1 MSSNTNKRL
10 AKNTLFLYFRM
21 LVTMAVTFF
30 TTRVVLEKLGVDDYG
45 IYNTIGGVAV
55 LFVYINNVM
64 ITSTQ
69 RFLNYY
75 MGKGE
80 IDNVKLFF
88 SLSLLLHFIIGI
100 LAIIVTE
107 GIGIWFLYYKMVLPP
122 DRFNAAFWVLHITTL
137 ITFSRIMRT
146 PYNACIIAYEKM
158 DFYAYISIANVVAK
172 LLVVYLLSIVDVD
185 KLILFACLNMVVSY
199 SVTLAFKYYCNRK
212 FPTSIFK
219 LQWKKDSFNELLSF
233 SSYSLLG
240 NMANL
245 ASQAW
250 VNLAMN
256 TFYGVAVNAAVGISN
271 QLSKGVYGFIVNF
284 QIAFNPIIIKTY
296 AKNEFNQLKQLIFNV
311 SKLSYYLMF
320 CLSLPVM
327 FYTEDIFNLWLNVVP
342 PYTIGLCRMTILT
355 MLVNSLA
362 EPLWKTVQASGIIK
376 KYQIYVSLIIMSTLP
391 LAYIALRLGCS
402 PVFVFGVKLVVIFCA
417 FLYRL
422 YYANSLIHFTIFQ
435 YVKDIIF
442 PIAAVSALSVVLSYG
457 VVSFNLHYLI
467 SSSIL
472 FVMSLAIV
480 YFLGANAAEKKF
492 IMDIVKKKLKRN

>member
-1 MSSNTNKRL
+1 
-10 AKNTLFLYFRM
+10 M

-158 DFYAYISIANVVAK
+158 DFYAYISIANGVAK

-256 TFYGVAVNAAVGISN
+256 TFYGVAVNAAVGIS
-271 QLSKGVYGFIVNF
+271 
-284 QIAFNPIIIKTY
+284 
-296 AKNEFNQLKQLIFNV
+296 NQLKQLIFNV

-472 FVMSLAIV
+472 FAMSLAIV